1 MNATETALT
10 IKQLVAAHLL
20 ARAHGHLWATVLE
33 AADLPM
39 TAEGIRAAVR
49 AAHGNDIGI
58 SYPEV
63 NAYFYPD
70 FDQPVYFIVH
80 QTGSGRLGWAVN
92 SDGDTE
98 ITVSRPTGQLFSF
111 RMEFGAIAPV
121 DIFVNDLTD
130 ECGIGQRHVD
140 AAAKAICALT
150 GRTKEQALN
159 SLRVEGIEPCGPA
172 YMAEKVAAACWELAH
187 HYLERPAE
195 MEHYFTWHSTP
206 AELAAGVSL
215 TVARNHVKTDPTR
228 PWVRAAEIKASMSE
242 YWEALEEDLAA
253 HAQADSK

>member
-1 MNATETALT
+1 MTTLT
-10 IKQLVAAHLL
+10 VKQLAAAHLL

-39 TAEGIRAAVR
+39 TAEEIRFAVG
-49 AAHGNDIGI
+49 AKHGDDIGI
-58 SYPEV
+58 FYPEV
-63 NAYFYPD
+63 TAYEYEGEPEIA
-70 FDQPVYFIVH
+70 FIVH
-80 QTGSGRLGWAVN
+80 STGSGRLGWAVN

-98 ITVSRPTGQLFSF
+98 ITVSRPAGQLFSF

-159 SLRVEGIEPCGPA
+159 ALRAEGIEPCGPA
-172 YMAEKVAAACWELAH
+172 YMAERVAAACWELAH
-187 HYLERPAE
+187 HYVQPAE
-195 MEHYFTWHSTP
+195 FEHYFTWHSNA
-206 AELAAGVSL
+206 AELAAIVSL
-215 TVARNHVKTDPTR
+215 TVARNHVKTDPAR
-228 PWVRAAEIKASMSE
+228 PWVRAAEVKASMAE
-242 YWEALEEDLAA
+242 YWQALEEDL
-253 HAQADSK
+253 QADSK

>member
-1 MNATETALT
+1 MTTLT
-10 IKQLVAAHLL
+10 VKQLAAAHLL

-39 TAEGIRAAVR
+39 TAEEIRAAVLT
-49 AAHGNDIGI
+49 AHGNDIGI
-58 SYPEV
+58 FYPEV

-80 QTGSGRLGWAVN
+80 STGSGRLSWAVN

-98 ITVSRPTGQLFSF
+98 ITVSRPAGQLFSF

-121 DIFVNDLTD
+121 DVFVGDLAE

-140 AAAKAICALT
+140 AAAKAMSALT
-150 GRTKEQALN
+150 GRTLEQSRDALKYD
-159 SLRVEGIEPCGPA
+159 GIVACGPA
-172 YMAEKVAAACWELAH
+172 HMAERVAAACWELAH
-187 HYLERPAE
+187 HYVQPAE
-195 MEHYFTWHSTP
+195 FEHYFTWHSNA
-206 AELAAGVSL
+206 AELAAIVSL

-228 PWVRAAEIKASMSE
+228 PWVRAAEVKASMAE
-242 YWEALEEDLAA
+242 YWQALEEDL
-253 HAQADSK
+253 QADSK